1 METRALRPGT
11 TLIELVFAL
20 TLIAILTG
28 IAVPPLRRAADEAA
42 ARSARDALAA
52 SVARARAVA
61 VARGGAELIVDA
73 RAGMFW
79 IESPSGRA
87 VGEPID
93 LAARFRVQL
102 HLDGATDEPVALV
115 FDGRGLGR
123 MTNRTFEVRRGS
135 ARAWLTL
142 SAYGRPRRW

>member
-1 METRALRPGT
+1 METRALQSGT
-11 TLIELVFAL
+11 TLIELVFVL
-20 TLIAILTG
+20 TLIAILAG
-28 IAVPPLRRAADEAA
+28 IGVPPLRRAADAVG

-52 SVARARAVA
+52 SVARARALA

-73 RAGMFW
+73 RAGSFW

-87 VGEPID
+87 VGEPVD

-102 HLDGATDEPVALV
+102 HVEGAADEPVALV

-135 ARAWLTL
+135 ARARLTL